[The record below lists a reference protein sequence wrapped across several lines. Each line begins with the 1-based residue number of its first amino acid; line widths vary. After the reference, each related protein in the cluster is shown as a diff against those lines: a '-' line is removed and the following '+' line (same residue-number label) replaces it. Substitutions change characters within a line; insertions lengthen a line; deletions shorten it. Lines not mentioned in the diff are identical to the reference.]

1 MGLELTTHEIQ
12 LHDPPPEPTRYPDAT
27 FTFFASLPA
36 GRPAYQP
43 ASLPVGLPA
52 GLPVGLPACLP
63 PCLYVQL
70 KHEVCD
76 VGAVAIWFFLYPD
89 HRPKDDLC
97 HRLVFSINHLF
108 DGYR

>member
-1 MGLELTTHEIQ
+1 MLPLLSLPPSRPAGL
-12 LHDPPPEPTRYPDAT
+12 PPSRPAGLPP
-27 FTFFASLPA
+27 SLPA
-36 GRPAYQP
+36 GWPASLP

-97 HRLVFSINHLF
+97 HRLVFSVNHLF